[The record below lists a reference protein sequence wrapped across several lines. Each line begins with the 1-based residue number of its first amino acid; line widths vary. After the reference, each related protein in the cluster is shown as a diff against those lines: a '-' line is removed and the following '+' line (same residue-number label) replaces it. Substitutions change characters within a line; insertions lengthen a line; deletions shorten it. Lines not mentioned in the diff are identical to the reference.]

1 MEVQVSQDMDMQT
14 YSQETKKLKLS
25 VKRGKTGRKKLR
37 KLIIN
42 SNLVRITN
50 NSISAV
56 VKFII
61 SEKSVSDKF
70 IKIIG
75 TIFSQKSQ

>member
-37 KLIIN
+37 KLIIIN
-42 SNLVRITN
+42 SNLIRIVN

-56 VKFII
+56 VKNL
-61 SEKSVSDKF
+61 SSLEKVFPTSS
-70 IKIIG
+70 
-75 TIFSQKSQ
+75 

>member
-1 MEVQVSQDMDMQT
+1 MEVQVSQDMHMQT

-37 KLIIN
+37 KLIIIN
-42 SNLVRITN
+42 SNLIRIVN

-56 VKFII
+56 VKNL
-61 SEKSVSDKF
+61 SSLEKVFPTSS
-70 IKIIG
+70 
-75 TIFSQKSQ
+75 

>member
-37 KLIIN
+37 KLIIIN
-42 SNLVRITN
+42 SNLVRIVN

-56 VKFII
+56 VQNL
-61 SEKSVSDKF
+61 SSLEKVFPTSS
-70 IKIIG
+70 
-75 TIFSQKSQ
+75 